1 MGRLTPARLL
11 VALLALVAIGGALW
25 RLQDATLDVIVER
38 AAPGGVPVTVF
49 RPASGAYPGPVVVI
63 AHGFAGAQQLML
75 PFAVTLARHGHVA
88 VTFDFPGHGRNAEP
102 LPGGISD
109 DRRASAALLDALG
122 KVEAFARGL
131 PEGRDGVM
139 LLGHSMGGDIVLRH
153 AMQRGDAIAGTVAVS
168 TFGMAV
174 RPGEAGPR
182 NLLAMVGGWEPAM
195 LRQEA
200 ARMAASGLP
209 AGTAVVA
216 GRSYGD
222 FAAGT
227 ARRLE
232 VVPGVE
238 HIAVLYGTAGLR
250 AAAQWADGV
259 AGRAPAPVR
268 FVDAR
273 GPWIGLLLLGLV
285 ALAWPLAA
293 LLPRADR
300 GRLGA
305 SAGLGAGLGWRRLW
319 WVAVLPAAAT
329 PLVLRVLPTE
339 ALPLLLG
346 DYVAAHC
353 ALYGALTAL
362 CLWRAGATMP
372 WTREPAQRTRWWP
385 VLVGGAALAA
395 YGTLGIGSAIDAEI
409 MAFWPVGA
417 RWWLVGALLAGLLP
431 FFLADEW
438 LTRGPGAPRLAYAA
452 TKFCFLLSLAL
463 AIALDL
469 KRLFFLIIILP
480 VILLLFLA
488 FGRFSAWAWRAT
500 GHPWIAALGNAAI
513 LAWAIGTIFPMVAR

>member
-11 VALLALVAIGGALW
+11 VALLAVLAIGAALW
-25 RLQDATLDVIVER
+25 RLQDATLAVIVER

-49 RPASGAYPGPVVVI
+49 RPASGAPPGPVVVV

-102 LPGGISD
+102 LAGGLRD
-109 DRRASAALLDALG
+109 HQRASTSLRGALEI
-122 KVEAFARGL
+122 VEHYARDL

-139 LLGHSMGGDIVLRH
+139 LLGHSMGGHVVLDH
-153 AMQRGDAIAGTVAVS
+153 AMARGAAIAGTVAVS
-168 TFGMAV
+168 TFGAAIP
-174 RPGEAGPR
+174 PGSAGPR
-182 NLLAMVGGWEPAM
+182 NLLVMVGGWEPGR
-195 LRQEA
+195 LREES

-209 AGTAVVA
+209 DGTAV
-216 GRSYGD
+216 RPDTTYGS
-222 FAAGT
+222 FAEGT
-227 ARRLE
+227 ARRLAII
-232 VVPGVE
+232 PGVE
-238 HIAVLYGTAGLR
+238 HIAVLYGAKGLE
-250 AAAQWADGV
+250 AAAQWADSV
-259 AGRAPAPVR
+259 AGRAPTPVR

-273 GPWIGLLLLGLV
+273 GPWIGLLMLGLV

-319 WVAVLPAAAT
+319 WVALLPAVAT
-329 PLVLRVLPTE
+329 PLLLRLVPTD

-372 WTREPAQRTRWWP
+372 WTREPARRTRWWP

-395 YGTLGIGSAIDAEI
+395 YGTLGIGSAIDAEV

-417 RWWLVGALLAGLLP
+417 RWWLTGAMLAGLLP

-438 LTRGPGAPRLAYAA
+438 LTRGPGAAPLGYAA
-452 TKFCFLLSLAL
+452 TKLCFLLSLAL

-480 VILLLFLA
+480 VILLLFLV
-488 FGRFSAWAWRAT
+488 FGRFSAWAWRST

-513 LAWAIGTIFPMVAR
+513 LAWATGTIFPLVAR